1 MKHCFTS
8 IIGSLLFSIN
18 VFAQQATIDT
28 IPFSLETRLLVFK
41 GSINGV
47 PIDFAFDTGAATT
60 VSNTNTNTSAK
71 IELAG
76 GKRKIEDANQQVAK
90 IDNTAIKSLTIGK
103 KQVVS
108 LKALSFDMAFLNCA
122 NLVLLG
128 QDVIKRFN
136 WKIDFEKQVL
146 YVSNAPFEVDSLMVT
161 WPVTYKGKRPHIN
174 FEVNGRKYINCLI
187 DIGYTQIFEINPQVG
202 MLATEAKNKLAQQKA
217 SLHITSSMGLTG
229 LGKPD
234 DVTYF
239 LSDSIYFGN
248 TLFTQ
253 VPTSLNAKA
262 DTKLGVQFFNG
273 ACKQVV
279 FNFSTNTMHLLLKNV
294 PITPMSQLDA
304 RVSMQDGK
312 LVISGKNMSANTSAT
327 ALTIGEVVKSINGK
341 QYTDFTNE
349 CEYLLWTY
357 QYKLPTITIEK
368 MNGEVITIKR
378 SALM

>member
-1 MKHCFTS
+1 MKHLFIG
-8 IIGSLLFSIN
+8 IIGSVLFSIN

-60 VSNTNTNTSAK
+60 VSNTNTNSSAK

-90 IDNTAIKSLTIGK
+90 IDNTIIKTLTIGN
-103 KQVVS
+103 KQVTN
-108 LKALSFDMAFLNCA
+108 LKALSFDMPFLNCA

-146 YVSNAPFEVDSLMVT
+146 YVSDAPFEVDSLMIT
-161 WPVTYKGKRPHIN
+161 WPVTYRGRRPHIN

-187 DIGYTQIFEINPQVG
+187 DMGFTQIFDINPQVA
-202 MLATEAKNKLAQQKA
+202 MLAAEAKNKLEQQKA
-217 SLHITSSMGLTG
+217 SLHITSSMGLMG

-234 DVTYF
+234 DATYF
-239 LSDSIYFGN
+239 VADSVYFNN

-253 VPTSLNAKA
+253 IPTCLNANA
-262 DTKLGVQFFNG
+262 DTKLGVQFFNST
-273 ACKQVV
+273 CKQLL
-279 FNFSTNTMHLLLKNV
+279 FNFSTNTMHLLLKKE
-294 PITPMSQLDA
+294 PIKPLSQFDA

-312 LVISGKNMSANTSAT
+312 LVISGKNMSGNTSAT
-327 ALTIGEVVKSINGK
+327 PLAIGEIVKSINGK
-341 QYTDFTNE
+341 QYNDFTDE
-349 CEYLLWTY
+349 CTYLLWTY
-357 QYKLPTITIEK
+357 QYKQPTITIERI
-368 MNGEVITIKR
+368 NGEIITITK
-378 SALM
+378 SKLQ